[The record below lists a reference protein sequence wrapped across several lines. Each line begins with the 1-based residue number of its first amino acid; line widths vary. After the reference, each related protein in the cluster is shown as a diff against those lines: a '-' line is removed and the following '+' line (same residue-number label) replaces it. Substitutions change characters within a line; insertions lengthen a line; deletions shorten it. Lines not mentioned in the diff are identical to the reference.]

1 MQMTPKLIFALAILF
16 LPLLSFAFQI
26 FFGSRIGR
34 KAHWVSIIALGL
46 TLSLALSFFANIFI
60 TPGYALLDVNTVWFT
75 TGNFSVELGFFIDN
89 IAAVMLVV
97 VSTISFLVH
106 IYSTEYMRGDSRY
119 TRYFGYLGL
128 FTFSMNGIVLAN
140 NLIMMYVFW
149 ELVGISSYLL
159 IGFWFEKQSAA
170 SAGMKAFLANRVGDI
185 GMFIGIM
192 LLFTHLGTL
201 NLQSIAEKVEFGA
214 FDGTGILL
222 TIAGIMVFMGAIG
235 KSAQFPLH
243 IWLPDAMEGPTPVSA
258 LIHAATMVAAGVYMT
273 VRIFVFLTPAALEF
287 VAIIG
292 GITALL
298 AAIIA
303 ITQVDIK
310 RVLAY
315 STVSQ
320 LGYMVMALGVGAYQ
334 AGIFHLTTHAMFKAC
349 LFLASGSVIH
359 AMHHSLHKIGDHTTD
374 PQDMRNMGGLR
385 KKMPITYIT
394 MLVASLSISG
404 IPFFTGFLSKDAIL
418 AGTLAYYH
426 LHHGWTIFLP
436 ISGFGAALITAFY
449 MFRLIF
455 LTFHGEPA
463 RKDIHENMH
472 ETPSAMTT
480 PLVVLSILSLA
491 FVFTIPST
499 LNPFNSHGWFT
510 QVISSG
516 ENFAGLEM
524 ETVGE
529 AIHHAHVPAM
539 LISLSVALLGILTAV
554 LFYFFKVVNVEK
566 LTKRVNKLGL
576 YNLSFNKFYIDEIY
590 DTILYRPFFWYT
602 KMVAKF
608 DWDLFDQKFIDW
620 WGWLALKLSDWS
632 GYSDYNWLDQKVV
645 DGFGKATRF
654 FGKELRLSQS
664 GVIQNYILGGVI
676 GLLSIFILFQAF

>member
-1 MQMTPKLIFALAILF
+1 MTPTLMFALAILF

-26 FFGSRIGR
+26 FFGSKIGR
-34 KAHWVSIIALGL
+34 AAHWFSLAALGV

-60 TPGYALLDVNTVWFT
+60 TPGYALLDVSAVWFSSGSFT
-75 TGNFSVELGFFIDN
+75 VELGIYIDN

-106 IYSTEYMRGDSRY
+106 IYSTEYMRGDPRY

-140 NLIMMYVFW
+140 SLLMMYVFW

-170 SAGMKAFLANRVGDI
+170 SAGMKAFLTNRVGDI
-185 GMFIGIM
+185 GMFIGIL
-192 LLFTHLGTL
+192 LLFMQLGTF
-201 NLQSIAEKVEFGA
+201 NIQAIAEQVEFGA
-214 FDGTGILL
+214 FDGTGLLL

-273 VRIFVFLTPAALEF
+273 VRIFAFLTPAALEF
-287 VAIIG
+287 VAVIG
-292 GITALL
+292 GITALM

-320 LGYMVMALGVGAYQ
+320 LGYMVMALGVGAFQ
-334 AGIFHLTTHAMFKAC
+334 AGFFHLTTHAMFKAC

-359 AMHHSLHKIGDHTTD
+359 SMHHALHKIDDHSTD

-385 KKMPITYIT
+385 KKMPITYIS
-394 MLVASLSISG
+394 MVVASLSISG

-436 ISGFGAALITAFY
+436 ISGFGAAIITAFY

-455 LTFHGEPA
+455 MTFHGEPA
-463 RKDIHENMH
+463 RKDIHEHLH
-472 ETPSAMTT
+472 ETPGAMTT
-480 PLVVLSILSLA
+480 PLIILSVLSLA

-499 LNPFNSHGWFT
+499 VNPFNSQGWFT
-510 QVISSG
+510 SAIHTG
-516 ENFAGLEM
+516 ENFAGLDM
-524 ETVGE
+524 EVVGE
-529 AIHHAHVPAM
+529 ALHHAHEPAM
-539 LISLSVALLGILTAV
+539 MISLTVAALGILAAL
-554 LFYFFKVVNVEK
+554 LFYLFKVVDVEK
-566 LTKRVNKLGL
+566 LTRRVNKLGL
-576 YNLSFNKFYIDEIY
+576 YNLSFHKFYIDEIY
-590 DTILYRPFFWYT
+590 DAVLYRPFFWYT
-602 KMVAKF
+602 KVVAKF
-608 DWDLFDQKFIDW
+608 DWELYDQKFIDW
-620 WGWLALKLSDWS
+620 WGWLTLKISDWS
-632 GYSDYNWLDQKVV
+632 GYSDYTWLDQKVV
-645 DGFGKATRF
+645 DGFGKATRY

-676 GLLSIFILFQAF
+676 GILSIFILFQAF